1 MIETYVKEYIAIG
14 RYLKQHGERR
24 GGFILIEKAK
34 LIRLLDKNLYD
45 TAANKLQLWKALKWI
60 KTDGR
65 HMDYPVMTDGKVR
78 RMINMDMGILEQLE
92 RVEGG

>member
-1 MIETYVKEYIAIG
+1 MIETYAKEYIAIG
-14 RYLKQHGERR
+14 RYLRQHGERR
-24 GGFILIEKAK
+24 GEYLLVEKAK

-65 HMDYPVMTDGKVR
+65 HMDYPVMTDGRVR
-78 RMINMDMGILEQLE
+78 RMVNLDRTILEQLE